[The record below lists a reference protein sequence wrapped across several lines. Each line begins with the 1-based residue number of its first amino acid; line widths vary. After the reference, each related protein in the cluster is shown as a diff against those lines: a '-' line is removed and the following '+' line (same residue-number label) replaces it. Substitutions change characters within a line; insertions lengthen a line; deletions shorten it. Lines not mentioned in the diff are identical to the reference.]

1 MNAQAKTDKAKTDKG
16 FIFAFERSRTGS
28 IRELQLKDL
37 TKKPAAK
44 AWRWIHF
51 DRVSDLT
58 RKWLADQESLSP
70 TIRDALLEKETR
82 PHISETENGLLIVLR
97 GVNLNPGA
105 RPEHMVA
112 IRILLAQQS
121 VITVRHRKLKAV
133 ESVRE
138 MVEQGKGPKTPSDL
152 VLLLADELAEKMSD
166 AIRATE
172 NIIDELE
179 EKDQVLNEQ
188 TLRDRL
194 GNVRR
199 RVAQMRRHLSPQ
211 RDALSRLMKLGEAWF
226 TGAQK
231 ERLSETTNQVIRYVE
246 DLDNMRERAS
256 VLHDEMIDRVAVRM
270 NRNMYHVSIMAAI
283 FLPVGLVTSIFG
295 MNINTIPLAQSS
307 WGFWEILG
315 GMFIAVFVQ
324 IMIFRKLKWFSP

>member
-1 MNAQAKTDKAKTDKG
+1 MNAQTKTDKG
-16 FIFAFERSRTGS
+16 LVFAFERSRAG
-28 IRELQLKDL
+28 IVRELQLKDL
-37 TKKPAAK
+37 AKKPAAK
-44 AWRWIHF
+44 AWRWVHF
-51 DRVSDLT
+51 DRVSDVT
-58 RKWLADQESLSP
+58 RQWLADQKTLSP
-70 TIRDALLEKETR
+70 TVRQALLERQTR
-82 PHISETENGLLIVLR
+82 PHVSETEDGLLIVLR

-112 IRILLAQQS
+112 IRILLTQQT

-133 ESVRE
+133 ETVRE
-138 MVEQGKGPKTPSDL
+138 IIEQGKGVETPSDL

-172 NIIDELE
+172 DVIDELE
-179 EKDQVLNEQ
+179 ESGQGLVDQ
-188 TLRDRL
+188 TLRERL

-211 RDALSRLMKLGEAWF
+211 RDALNRLIKLGEAWF
-226 TGAQK
+226 TDAQK

-283 FLPVGLVTSIFG
+283 FLPVGLVTAIFG
-295 MNINTIPLAQSS
+295 MNLDTIPLTHSP
-307 WGFWEILG
+307 WGFWAILG
-315 GMFIAVFVQ
+315 VMFIAVCVQ
-324 IMIFRKLKWFSP
+324 ILIFRMLKWFSP